1 MARGIIEVIAE
12 WDSEARV
19 WVAER
24 EDAPGLVAEGS
35 TPEEL
40 EEKLKVLIPELLE
53 LNAHLVDDRG
63 FCRVRRKRTS
73 ARLSEKFSSPDPWG
87 ITPGNWKNYYAKRA
101 VLSNGKA
108 GAIMKSGTSPYYLE
122 AFSRR

>member
-53 LNAHLVDDRG
+53 LNAHLVDTEDLPRQAKTH
-63 FCRVRRKRTS
+63 FS
-73 ARLSEKFSSPDPWG
+73 AFEREVQF
-87 ITPGNWKNYYAKRA
+87 A
-101 VLSNGKA
+101 
-108 GAIMKSGTSPYYLE
+108 
-122 AFSRR
+122 